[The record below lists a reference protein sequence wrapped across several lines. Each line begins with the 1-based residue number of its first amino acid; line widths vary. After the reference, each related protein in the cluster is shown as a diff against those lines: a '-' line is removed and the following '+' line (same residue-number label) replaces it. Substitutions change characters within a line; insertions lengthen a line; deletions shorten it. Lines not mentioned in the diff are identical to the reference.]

1 MDILRLID
9 RSIYTEDPT
18 KSVFS
23 PLLSLLPQ
31 GDDNEGEQAEPL
43 ILLEDQ

>member
-18 KSVFS
+18 KSIFS
-23 PLLSLLPQ
+23 PLLSFLPP
-31 GDDNEGEQAEPL
+31 GDDNEGEQAEPP
-43 ILLEDQ
+43 ILLEAQ